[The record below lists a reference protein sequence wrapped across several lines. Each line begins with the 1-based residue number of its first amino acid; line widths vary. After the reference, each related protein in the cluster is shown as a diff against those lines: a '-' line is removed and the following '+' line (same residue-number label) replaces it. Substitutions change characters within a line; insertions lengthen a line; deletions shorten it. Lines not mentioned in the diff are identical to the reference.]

1 MEKLPRS
8 CNLCVVTY
16 GSDRGRGKFSHL
28 ALVFSFFFFSLFVYS
43 FATKRMSIVKT
54 IFLSFDIFFI
64 LRFLFVFLC
73 LDNYSRTTK
82 SYYYIPLLTR
92 FFQKI

>member
-54 IFLSFDIFFI
+54 IFPSFDIFFI
-64 LRFLFVFLC
+64 LRFLFHSSFFFVSIIIREQRRVIITFLC
-73 LDNYSRTTK
+73 
-82 SYYYIPLLTR
+82 
-92 FFQKI
+92 